1 MQHGRL
7 IGAANFLHDQSN
19 YGFVLP
25 ASAVN
30 QRVLSVTSLSVLIV
44 PSYDMPKGISM
55 QKAFQSINSRILLL
69 PVLAVLA
76 LLVAGGLSI
85 MSIGDITLEEHQ
97 ARARAVV
104 EAAVK
109 IVEMF
114 ESKAAT
120 GEMSEQDA
128 QVAAKEALRAIRY
141 DNDG

>member
-1 MQHGRL
+1 
-7 IGAANFLHDQSN
+7 
-19 YGFVLP
+19 
-25 ASAVN
+25 
-30 QRVLSVTSLSVLIV
+30 
-44 PSYDMPKGISM
+44 M